1 MRLDLTVSLIVMQKD
16 KWGTFFAVIYL
27 KLDLTV
33 GLIVMQKDKR
43 GTFFAIIYLR
53 LDLTVGLIVMQT
65 DKWRK
70 MEASCELNGDRYRG
84 R

>member
-1 MRLDLTVSLIVMQKD
+1 MQKD

-53 LDLTVGLIVMQT
+53 LDLTVGLIGMQK
-65 DKWRK
+65 DKWGK
-70 MEASCELNGDRYRG
+70 TEASCELNGNRYSG
-84 R
+84 K